1 MGKRRT
7 WGIVAAAVLGVVASG
22 CSSSASNGTAAPDE
36 KATTTA
42 AAETTTTTEPIEWP
56 KPEFVEGECPMDLTD
71 EVIVEVT
78 CGTVEV
84 PENRLDADSKMI
96 RLAVAKLHS
105 NSDAPREDPVVQ
117 LEGGPGFSSLDSV
130 GSYSKSAILD
140 ERDYYI
146 WDQRGTG
153 YSTPNL
159 DCTETNAAIWDTFST
174 TDDPAEEG
182 TRIEESMRTCRDRL
196 LADGVDLNGYN
207 TPQNAADLADL
218 RVALGVDEWNLRGI
232 SYGSALAIETVR
244 SHPEGVRS
252 VLLDS
257 IVVPDEPFGAVDRG
271 KAAVRSFEELDA
283 ACADDD
289 ACREKYGSIEDL
301 MAEAAAQ
308 LDDDPYVGEVPD
320 PVTNEPHHVE
330 IDGSD
335 MYAGLFRAM
344 YDETLIPVLP
354 TALTAIADGDY
365 GIVEQLVQEAV
376 PFAADQVEGMTASVT
391 CADRLPLLD
400 PDVVDPFLDEHPEM
414 GALVFVNVAETGC
427 SEWGVE
433 PSGGDFNTLLTPDD
447 TSGVPIIVMA
457 GRFDPVTPPAGSK
470 RVADALGQ
478 DLLLFPNAGHG
489 AVSSSDCARDIWFAF
504 LDDPSQQPDTACMD
518 DLGPPEFA

>member
-22 CSSSASNGTAAPDE
+22 CTSSASDGGAPPE
-36 KATTTA
+36 TSASTTV
-42 AAETTTTTEPIEWP
+42 AETTTTTEAIAWP
-56 KPEFVEGECPMDLTD
+56 KPELVEGECPMDLTD

-84 PENRLDADSKMI
+84 PENRTDPDSKMI
-96 RLAVAKLHS
+96 SLAVAKLHS
-105 NSDAPREDPVVQ
+105 NSDTPREDPVVQ

-130 GSYSKSAILD
+130 GGYSKSAILD

-159 DCTETNAAIWDTFST
+159 DCTETNEAIWDAFST
-174 TDDPAEEG
+174 TDDPEVEG
-182 TRIEESMRTCRDRL
+182 GRIEDAMRTCRDRL
-196 LADGVDLNGYN
+196 LADGVDLAGYD

-218 RVALGVDEWNLRGI
+218 RVALGIDEWNLRGI

-244 SHPEGVRS
+244 SHPEGLRS

-257 IVVPDEPFGAVDRG
+257 VVVPDEPFGAIDRG
-271 KAAVRSFEELDA
+271 TSALRSFDELDA
-283 ACADDD
+283 ACAADT
-289 ACREKYGSIEDL
+289 ACAEKYGSINDL

-308 LDDDPYVGEVPD
+308 LDEEPYVGEVED
-320 PVTNEPHHVE
+320 PATGEMRHVE
-330 IDGSD
+330 ITGSD
-335 MYAGLFRAM
+335 MYAGMFRAM

-354 TALTAIADGDY
+354 TALTAIAGGDY
-365 GIVEQLVQEAV
+365 ALVEQLVQESI

-400 PDVVDPFLDEHPEM
+400 PDVVDPFLEEHPEM
-414 GALVFVNVAETGC
+414 GALVYVNVAETGC
-427 SEWGVE
+427 KEWGV
-433 PSGGDFNTLLTPDD
+433 PASGGDFNTLLQGDD
-447 TSGVPIIVMA
+447 IDVPIIVMA
-457 GRFDPVTPPAGSK
+457 GRFDPVTPPAGTEK
-470 RVADALGQ
+470 VAEALGQ
-478 DLLLFPNAGHG
+478 DALLFPNAGHG
-489 AVSSSDCARDIWFAF
+489 AVTSSDCSRAIWFAF
-504 LDDPSQQPDTACMD
+504 LDDPSQQPDTSCMD
-518 DLGPPEFA
+518 ELGPPEFA

>member
-22 CSSSASNGTAAPDE
+22 CSSSASDGTAAPDE
-36 KATTTA
+36 KATTTV
-42 AAETTTTTEPIEWP
+42 AETTTTAKPIDWP
-56 KPEFVEGECPMDLTD
+56 KPAFVEGECPMDLTD

-84 PENRLDADSKMI
+84 PENRTDPHSKMI
-96 RLAVAKLHS
+96 SLAVAKLHS
-105 NSDAPREDPVVQ
+105 NSDTPREDPVVQ

-130 GSYSKSAILD
+130 GGYSKSAILD

-159 DCTETNAAIWDTFST
+159 DCTETNEAIWGIFAT
-174 TDDPAEEG
+174 TDDPKDEG
-182 TRIEESMRTCRDRL
+182 VRVDDSLRECRDRL
-196 LADGVDLNGYN
+196 KADGVDLSGYN

-218 RVALGVDEWNLRGI
+218 RVALGIDEWNLRGI

-271 KAAVRSFEELDA
+271 KAALRAFGEFKE
-283 ACADDD
+283 ACAAQPSCD
-289 ACREKYGSIEDL
+289 EKYGPIDEL
-301 MAEAAAQ
+301 MAKAAAQ
-308 LDDDPYVGEVPD
+308 LDEEPYVGEVED
-320 PVTNEPHHVE
+320 PATGEPRHVE
-330 IDGSD
+330 ITGAD
-335 MYAGLFRAM
+335 MYAGMFRAM

-354 TALTAIADGDY
+354 TALTQIASGDY
-365 GIVEQLVQEAV
+365 GIVEQLVQESV
-376 PFAADQVEGMTASVT
+376 PFVTDQVEGMTASVD

-400 PDVVDPFLDEHPEM
+400 PDSLDPFVEEHPEL
-414 GALVFVNVAETGC
+414 GSLVYLAAAESGC
-427 SEWGVE
+427 DEWGV
-433 PSGGDFNTLLTPDD
+433 PANGGDFNTLLTVDD
-447 TSGVPIIVMA
+447 TSDVPIILMA
-457 GRFDPVTPPAGSK
+457 GQFDPVTPPEGSR

-489 AVSSSDCARDIWFAF
+489 AVTSSDCARGIWFAF
-504 LDDPSQQPDTACMD
+504 LDDPSQQPDASCLED
-518 DLGPPEFA
+518 EQLPAFA

>member
-1 MGKRRT
+1 M
-7 WGIVAAAVLGVVASG
+7 AAAVLGLVAAG
-22 CSSSASNGTAAPDE
+22 CSSSASDGDAAPD
-36 KATTTA
+36 KGTSTTA
-42 AAETTTTTEPIEWP
+42 AKSTTTTEAIDWP
-56 KPEFVEGECPMDLTD
+56 TPTFVEGECPMDLTD

-84 PENRLDADSKMI
+84 PENRLDPDSNMI
-96 RLAVAKLHS
+96 SLAVAKLHS
-105 NSDAPREDPVVQ
+105 NSDEPREDPVVQ

-130 GSYSKSAILD
+130 GGYSKSAILD

-159 DCTETNAAIWDTFST
+159 DCTETNEAIWGVFST
-174 TDDPAEEG
+174 TDDPADEG
-182 TRIEESMRTCRDRL
+182 ERIEDSMRECRDRL
-196 LADGVDLNGYN
+196 LDDGVDLNGYD

-257 IVVPDEPFGAVDRG
+257 VVVPDEPFGAVDRAE
-271 KAAVRSFEELDA
+271 AALRSFDELDQ
-283 ACADDD
+283 ACADDVE
-289 ACREKYGSIEDL
+289 CTEKYGSIHDL
-301 MAEAAAQ
+301 MAEAGAQ
-308 LDDDPYVGEVPD
+308 LDEEPYVGEVPD
-320 PVTNEPHHVE
+320 PITGEPRHVE
-330 IDGSD
+330 ITGTD

-365 GIVEQLVQEAV
+365 GIVEQLVQESV

-400 PDVVDPFLDEHPEM
+400 PDVVEPFVEQHPEM
-414 GALVFVNVAETGC
+414 GALVYVNVAETGC
-427 SEWGVE
+427 GEWGVD
-433 PSGGDFNTLLTPDD
+433 PSGGDFNTLLREGD
-447 TSGVPIIVMA
+447 TDVPIIVMA
-457 GRFDPVTPPAGSK
+457 GRFDPVTPPAGTK
-470 RVADALGQ
+470 RVAEALGQ
-478 DLLLFPNAGHG
+478 DVLLFPNAGHG
-489 AVSSSDCARDIWFAF
+489 AVSSSDCSRDIWFAF
-504 LDDPSQQPDTACMD
+504 LDDPTQQPDTSCMD
-518 DLGPPEFA
+518 ELGPPEFA